1 MPKPTPI
8 SPLPRTRKPN
18 PEAGPG
24 SAGQSGDTQGPPEQ
38 EDVEN
43 ESVRELAEEGQYFE
57 ASLVDAIENAPLADE
72 GAIRPHRRPED
83 DLPPEYADQAPDEP
97 KE

>member
-1 MPKPTPI
+1 MRKSTPI
-8 SPLPRTRKPN
+8 SPVPRMRKPD

-24 SAGQSGDTQGPPEQ
+24 SAGQSGDTQGLSDQ

-57 ASLVDAIENAPLADE
+57 ASLVDAIENAPPADA
-72 GAIRPHRRPED
+72 GAMRPRGRAED
-83 DLPPEYADQAPDEP
+83 DLPPEYAEQPTDEP